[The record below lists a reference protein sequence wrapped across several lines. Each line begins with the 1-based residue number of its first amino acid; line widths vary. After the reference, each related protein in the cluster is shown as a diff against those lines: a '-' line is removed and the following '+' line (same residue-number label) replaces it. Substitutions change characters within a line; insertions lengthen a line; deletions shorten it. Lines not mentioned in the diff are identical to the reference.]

1 MADTKKRQ
9 AKKFVKVAIRK
20 SKSKGKK
27 YDAVFTRA
35 DGKTKTVSFGA
46 SGYSDYTM
54 HKDQDR
60 MKRYLIRHRSRENW
74 TRSGAKTAGFW
85 SRWLLWSEPDFRRAL
100 RKTERALGQKII
112 YK

>member
-1 MADTKKRQ
+1 MTVILARANNSKHKFMAI
-9 AKKFVKVAIRK
+9 FP
-20 SKSKGKK
+20 
-27 YDAVFTRA
+27 
-35 DGKTKTVSFGA
+35 DGKTVRFGA
-46 SGYSDYTM
+46 RGYSDYTM

-60 MKRYLIRHRSRENW
+60 MKRYLIRHMSRENW